1 MVFPWIFSYYKP
13 VTCIKNYS
21 LQDYAYL
28 AYSSMFQNHNSWN
41 GLESWSMS
49 EKNVS
54 CGGGAK
60 QHEEHKNIWE
70 KRFTEKAV
78 QLGEYNLEC
87 FRQT

>member
-1 MVFPWIFSYYKP
+1 
-13 VTCIKNYS
+13 
-21 LQDYAYL
+21 
-28 AYSSMFQNHNSWN
+28 
-41 GLESWSMS
+41 MS

-78 QLGEYNLEC
+78 QPDERNSEC
-87 FRQT
+87 FSQTISSKFKNILVQHANNIFSRTPPVQCFAC

>member
-1 MVFPWIFSYYKP
+1 
-13 VTCIKNYS
+13 
-21 LQDYAYL
+21 
-28 AYSSMFQNHNSWN
+28 
-41 GLESWSMS
+41 MS